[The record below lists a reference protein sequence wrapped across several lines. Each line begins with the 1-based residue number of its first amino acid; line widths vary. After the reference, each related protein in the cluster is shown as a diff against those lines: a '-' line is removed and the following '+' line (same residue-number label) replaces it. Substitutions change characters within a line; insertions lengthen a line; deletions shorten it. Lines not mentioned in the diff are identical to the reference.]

1 MRHLCLIGLALSLV
15 ASTAVVHAAEPGRTL
30 NGYDFMPSEVVESPF
45 AVTHF
50 GTLTGGG
57 LAFDVKTPFI
67 DLEGEEIG
75 TLEGDVAFLA
85 LGFRFQQRFGN
96 WFAARFGFMG
106 GARMGVNEQSV
117 LAQGVTGTFGLRL
130 GGIARILQT
139 EKVILSGS
147 LDFTRTDLVGLD
159 PYGFVQRVVE
169 DGLDNDNNELVASG
183 SAYSTRLAAL
193 CGWAPKNWL
202 GINGYVEA
210 GQGEYTEDDNE
221 TILGGGLT
229 GGVDFKNL
237 DIIPIGVQLV
247 ARTTGITSGEADLAT
262 RSWTYGMGFFYTGWD
277 EFSISFE
284 ASMNTFQRRGDG
296 EDFESFVGSFNIRY
310 WP

>member
-1 MRHLCLIGLALSLV
+1 MGFQLHPYMTS
-15 ASTAVVHAAEPGRTL
+15 AARRVSVWKVIFWAAIIFSHQTTPGAPVFHRRRP
-30 NGYDFMPSEVVESPF
+30 DRSSF
-45 AVTHF
+45 
-50 GTLTGGG
+50 GGG
-57 LAFDVKTPFI
+57 
-67 DLEGEEIG
+67 
-75 TLEGDVAFLA
+75 
-85 LGFRFQQRFGN
+85 
-96 WFAARFGFMG
+96 MG
-106 GARMGVNEQSV
+106 G
-117 LAQGVTGTFGLRL
+117 LF
-130 GGIARILQT
+130 
-139 EKVILSGS
+139 
-147 LDFTRTDLVGLD
+147 F
-159 PYGFVQRVVE
+159 P
-169 DGLDNDNNELVASG
+169 DNNELVASG

-193 CGWAPKNWL
+193 GGWAPKHWL

-210 GQGEYTEDDNE
+210 GRGEYNEDDNE

-247 ARTTGITSGEADLAT
+247 ARTTGVTSGGADLAT

-284 ASMNTFQRRGDG
+284 ASINTFQRRGDG